1 MSGANLRSLE
11 ADFSSLVGTE
21 GFTRLDVGDLEQ
33 RVGHVDAA
41 GALQAVVHG
50 RDEAD
55 GRSF

>member
-21 GFTRLDVGDLEQ
+21 GFTGLDVSNLEQ